1 MRPGA
6 KRESSDM
13 TTPPASLDE
22 SDVGLWDIPAI
33 LKRFKWLIALV
44 AVIAAGVGGLTS
56 LWTPPAYEAQAV
68 LVIPGRAQG
77 SSSLPEELIKLNEVL
92 SGLTDTPSFVQEGVM
107 VQMTSPAILSRVAT
121 RLGLDTPPE
130 KLKGLVSV
138 TGNRGGNTF
147 VVEAKDTDPAMAAA
161 IANTLTEVYMDA
173 LREMNEASLARALEI
188 LDREMAKETVA
199 LEDAQSELADLM
211 RRGQIIEEVRGEFLG
226 KIDLLTKNRTR
237 LAVIEVESSAH
248 SAELASLQASL
259 ATQTAV
265 ISTRQALVD
274 EGLLS
279 AVGQGLAPE
288 AALVLAKLAV
298 EAEELNPVYLQLMI
312 STAALKGTLSSLAA
326 EKTALV
332 TAVPNLS
339 KQVEDLRVQWLRFQ
353 GEYDLASQAVGLH
366 GKVLEALTTRRAE
379 TEVATAVLT
388 VPASVLP
395 AVVPQIPAGMGPL
408 KTAAVAG
415 VLGLVAATTLVV
427 LWAVLGFSRPRV
439 PEFGSGRKRA
449 VA

>member
-1 MRPGA
+1 
-6 KRESSDM
+6 M
-13 TTPPASLDE
+13 TTPLVSFDERDISLWE
-22 SDVGLWDIPAI
+22 ILAV

-56 LWTPPAYEAQAV
+56 LWTPPTYEAQAV

-77 SSSLPEELIKLNEVL
+77 SSSLPDELIKLNEVL

-130 KLKGLVSV
+130 KLKGRVSV
-138 TGNRGGNTF
+138 TGNRSGGNTF

-199 LEDAQSELADLM
+199 LEDARSELADLM
-211 RRGQIIEEVRGEFLG
+211 RRGQIIEEVKGEFLG

-237 LAVIEVESSAH
+237 LAAIEVEASAL

-274 EGLLS
+274 EELLS

-298 EAEELNPVYLQLMI
+298 EAEELNPVYLELMI

-326 EKTALV
+326 EKAALV
-332 TAVPNLS
+332 TAVTNLS
-339 KQVEDLRVQWLRFQ
+339 REVEGLGVQWLRFQ

-379 TEVATAVLT
+379 TEVATAILT

-395 AVVPQIPAGMGPL
+395 AVAPQIPVGMGPL

-427 LWAVLGFSRPRV
+427 LWASLGFSRPRL
-439 PEFGSGRKRA
+439 PEFGSAKGRA
-449 VA
+449 VG